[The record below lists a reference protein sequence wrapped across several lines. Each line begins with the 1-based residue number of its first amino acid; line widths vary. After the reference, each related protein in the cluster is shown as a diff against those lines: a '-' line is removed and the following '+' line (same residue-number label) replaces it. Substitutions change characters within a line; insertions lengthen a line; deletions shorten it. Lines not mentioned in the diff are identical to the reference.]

1 MKEKIKN
8 PKFWA
13 QIIVSIFIPILSTL
27 GINWDEVTTWNCFFN
42 LLIEAVSN
50 PVVVVAVIVS
60 VWNAIYNPTK
70 GNNNE

>member
-42 LLIEAVSN
+42 LLIEGVSN
-50 PVVVVAVIVS
+50 PVVVVAIIVS
-60 VWNAIYNPTK
+60 VWNAIYNPTR
-70 GNNNE
+70 GE